1 MINAQLSPPAGFQ
14 NSISATGNSIASI
27 NNACESIIRIQ
38 PISSSSVPSL
48 SQDLVNTQNVAQ
60 SWLSGIQRDV
70 LSSLAGIVGFNQM
83 FQSVFNSLLS
93 ISQQIATGNTAEIP
107 QFKAFLSMLQT
118 ETQNQQSQVDKVQ
131 QEITQYLVQ
140 VDNSLQVLN
149 NDGNQLQNAANAL
162 NQQMQVMEQQMNAL
176 QQKINDEESNPFSK
190 LWYEL
195 TGQLQDLE
203 KQQNALGQNLNN
215 VNGELQETYA
225 DLNEVRSFQGLF
237 SQIQG
242 GLNGLANGW
251 ESLNADLKEVVGDEN
266 ISDFNAFTPALVQ
279 AAQSDWT
286 VAANLAQSF
295 L

>member
-14 NSISATGNSIASI
+14 NSISATGTSISSI
-27 NNACESIIRIQ
+27 NNACETIIRIQ
-38 PISSSSVPSL
+38 PIPSSTVPSL
-48 SQDLVNTQNVAQ
+48 NQDLVSTQNVAKL
-60 SWLSGIQRDV
+60 WTSGIQADV
-70 LSSLAGIVGFNQM
+70 VASLAGIVGFNQI
-83 FQSVFNSLLS
+83 FQSVFNNLLS
-93 ISQQIATGNTAEIP
+93 ISQQIAAGNTAEIP
-107 QFKAFLSMLQT
+107 QFKIYLSTLQT
-118 ETQNQQSQVDKVQ
+118 ETQSQQIQVAKVQ

-149 NDGNQLQNAANAL
+149 NDGNQLQNAVNAL
-162 NQQMQVMEQQMNAL
+162 NQQMQAMEQQMNEI
-176 QQKINDEESNPFSK
+176 QQKINEEESNPFSK
-190 LWYEL
+190 LWNEL

-215 VNGELQETYA
+215 TNYELQETFA
-225 DLNEVRSFQGLF
+225 DLNEVRGFQGLF

-242 GLNGLANGW
+242 GLNGLSNGW